1 MAAHGC
7 PVRVDGPSASAGL
20 PAETGGNIGTP
31 VLALSPPAP
40 GRHHV
45 VECSSYQ
52 IDLAPSLDPAVGIL
66 LNLSEDHLDRHGSM
80 TAYAAIKERL
90 VAGAG
95 TAIVGV
101 DDDLSQAVADRLALS
116 GRHVVRIS
124 ARRPLDDGV
133 FAEAGRLTAANSGA
147 QRVIADLATAHALRG
162 THNAQN
168 AAAAAAAALALGL
181 SDSEIARGLATF
193 PGLAHRMEVIARRG
207 RVLFVND
214 SKATNADAA
223 ARALASYE
231 RIYWIAGGRPK
242 TGGITGLAAFF
253 PRIARAYLIGE
264 AAAEFGRTLSGHVPA
279 DQCGDL
285 AVAVSRAASDAA
297 RDDAPEAVVLL
308 SPACAS
314 FDQFANFEA
323 RGDAFRRLVLALPGV
338 HAKTGEAA

>member
-1 MAAHGC
+1 
-7 PVRVDGPSASAGL
+7 
-20 PAETGGNIGTP
+20 ETGGNIGTP

-147 QRVIADLATAHALRG
+147 QRVIADLATAHALR
-162 THNAQN
+162 
-168 AAAAAAAALALGL
+168 
-181 SDSEIARGLATF
+181 
-193 PGLAHRMEVIARRG
+193 
-207 RVLFVND
+207 
-214 SKATNADAA
+214 
-223 ARALASYE
+223 
-231 RIYWIAGGRPK
+231 
-242 TGGITGLAAFF
+242 
-253 PRIARAYLIGE
+253 
-264 AAAEFGRTLSGHVPA
+264 
-279 DQCGDL
+279 
-285 AVAVSRAASDAA
+285 
-297 RDDAPEAVVLL
+297 
-308 SPACAS
+308 
-314 FDQFANFEA
+314 
-323 RGDAFRRLVLALPGV
+323 
-338 HAKTGEAA
+338 